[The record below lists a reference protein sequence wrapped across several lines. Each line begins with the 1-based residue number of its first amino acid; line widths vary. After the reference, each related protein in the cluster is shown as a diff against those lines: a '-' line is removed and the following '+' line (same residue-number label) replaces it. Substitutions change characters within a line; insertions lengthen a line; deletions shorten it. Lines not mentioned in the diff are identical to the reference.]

1 MDFSG
6 ETPAFPWKE
15 MSTYDKSDY
24 YKEILGINK
33 VSEAVFFML
42 ASPITRFFLLI
53 FLDNI
58 DGTIFKR
65 SFTPVM

>member
-1 MDFSG
+1 
-6 ETPAFPWKE
+6 

-33 VSEAVFFML
+33 VSEAVFML
-42 ASPITRFFLLI
+42 ASPIPRFFVD

-65 SFTPVM
+65 SFTPVLRIRGVFEVI

>member
-6 ETPAFPWKE
+6 GFTRNHGKE

-33 VSEAVFFML
+33 VSEAVFML
-42 ASPITRFFLLI
+42 ASPIPRFFVD

-65 SFTPVM
+65 SFTPVL

>member
-33 VSEAVFFML
+33 VSEA
-42 ASPITRFFLLI
+42 FFLCWL
-53 FLDNI
+53 L
-58 DGTIFKR
+58 
-65 SFTPVM
+65 P